1 MNLHKKM
8 KKEEIAAYDFVEKM
22 ISKAD
27 GKIYNFS
34 YYWYGWALREA
45 FEAGFRF
52 CKAASNKQMKQT

>member
-34 YYWYGWALREA
+34 YYWYG
-45 FEAGFRF
+45 
-52 CKAASNKQMKQT
+52 